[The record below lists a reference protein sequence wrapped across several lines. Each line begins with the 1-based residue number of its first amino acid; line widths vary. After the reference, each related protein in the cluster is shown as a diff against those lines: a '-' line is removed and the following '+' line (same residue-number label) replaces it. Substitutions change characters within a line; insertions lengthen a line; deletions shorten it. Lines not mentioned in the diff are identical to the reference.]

1 MVNKKKSK
9 DYRNISGYIPV
20 SLFNHV
26 KDVITKSGLDQNVI
40 IEEALRDWLGV
51 KEKTNPPKD
60 IHQIVQE
67 NFDILLDNG
76 FPESKLKNIAQGE
89 VLPTPIDFSAIVGT
103 LKLPEEQARQV
114 WHTTYRKLN
123 DDYESI
129 RSTQEL

>member
-26 KDVITKSGLDQNVI
+26 KDVIANSGLDQNVI

-51 KEKTNPPKD
+51 KEKTNPKN
-60 IHQIVQE
+60 IHQVVQE
-67 NFDILLDNG
+67 NFDTLLANG
-76 FPESKLKNIAQGE
+76 FSESKLKNIAEGE
-89 VLPTPIDFSAIVGT
+89 VLPTPIDFSGIVGT
-103 LKLPEEQARQV
+103 LELPEAQARQI
-114 WHTTYRKLN
+114 WHMTYRKLN

-129 RSTQEL
+129 KSNQQL